1 MENCNNGPAAA
12 DDFKVVV
19 PAHPLISH
27 WVSVLRDRSTPSH
40 AFRSAMGELGRLLI
54 YEATRDWLI
63 VPILRAGL
71 ALADLATS
79 ILPSTRTFH
88 LGEKK

>member
-1 MENCNNGPAAA
+1 MQIWYYY
-12 DDFKVVV
+12 
-19 PAHPLISH
+19 LIN
-27 WVSVLRDRSTPSH
+27 PECYGY
-40 AFRSAMGELGRLLI
+40 FQ
-54 YEATRDWLI
+54 I

-88 LGEKK
+88 LGEGKIELLIC

>member
-1 MENCNNGPAAA
+1 M
-12 DDFKVVV
+12 DIFQ
-19 PAHPLISH
+19 
-27 WVSVLRDRSTPSH
+27 
-40 AFRSAMGELGRLLI
+40 
-54 YEATRDWLI
+54 I

-88 LGEKK
+88 LGEKKNF

>member
-1 MENCNNGPAAA
+1 LNFI
-12 DDFKVVV
+12 DIFQ
-19 PAHPLISH
+19 
-27 WVSVLRDRSTPSH
+27 
-40 AFRSAMGELGRLLI
+40 
-54 YEATRDWLI
+54 I

-88 LGEKK
+88 LGEKKITFDLLEKKLNFSLADVCDAICFHLLTYNEHHI